1 MPLRALMATL
11 AKLALV
17 PEVTGVCESFI
28 HRCDA
33 DGVGGVAG
41 AADTPAPVDSPPA
54 SPPPADG
61 KALFRDKPAKFKF
74 ATLSTALEADR

>member
-1 MPLRALMATL
+1 MATL

-33 DGVGGVAG
+33 DGVGG
-41 AADTPAPVDSPPA
+41 AADAPAPVDSPPA
-54 SPPPADG
+54 SHPPADG
-61 KALFRDKPAKFKF
+61 KALIRDKPAKFKS